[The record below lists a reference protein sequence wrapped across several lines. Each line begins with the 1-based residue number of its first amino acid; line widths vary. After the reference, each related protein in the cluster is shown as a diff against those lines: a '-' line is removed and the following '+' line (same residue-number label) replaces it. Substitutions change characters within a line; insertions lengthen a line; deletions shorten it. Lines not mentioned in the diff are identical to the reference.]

1 MQETRTNLSLD
12 KLEEGA
18 LAEIREGKRTR
29 SFCDTI
35 CLRAMEEM
43 KSRRRERPF
52 SRLFYELAFFRG
64 EERCLAA
71 AYEVWMPVMRSWI
84 LHWNYEL
91 AAKQMDDV
99 VDDLIYSTFDA
110 MLKAV
115 RGNRFT
121 DFEAGKVHNFF
132 KRTLHIKVFGLFR
145 RRKRAIL
152 SNLNKRK
159 ELLEEYHLKILEDEI
174 LPRFE
179 SERSTVETI
188 LFRRHLLKGVPIFD
202 LASETKVVNEIT
214 GTDNPLKALHNRKQT
229 MMWNVYRLLKWK
241 DSSSES
247 RKYKEIM
254 NLWTGEIYT
263 GTTGFDS
270 VHYKSAME

>member
-1 MQETRTNLSLD
+1 MES
-12 KLEEGA
+12 GA
-18 LAEIREGKRTR
+18 LAEIGKGKRSR
-29 SFCDTI
+29 PICESI

-43 KSRRRERPF
+43 KGRSRKRPF
-52 SRLFYELAFFRG
+52 SRLFYELAFFHG

-71 AYEVWMPVMRSWI
+71 AYEIWMPVMRNWV

-91 AAKQMDDV
+91 AAKRMDDV
-99 VDDLIYSTFDA
+99 VDDLIYSAFDA

-152 SNLNKRK
+152 SNLNKRR
-159 ELLEEYHLKILEDEI
+159 ELLGEYHLKILEDDI

-179 SERSTVETI
+179 SERPAVETI
-188 LFRRHLLKGVPIFD
+188 LFRRHLLKGIPIFD
-202 LASETKVVNEIT
+202 LAGEKQVVDEVA
-214 GTDNPLKALHNRKQT
+214 GSDDPLKALHNRKQT
-229 MMWNVYRLLKWK
+229 MMWNVYRLLKK
-241 DSSSES
+241 TDSSSES
-247 RKYKEIM
+247 RKYEEIV
-254 NLWTGEIYT
+254 NLWTGEVYS
-263 GTTGFDS
+263 GMGSLDS
-270 VHYKSAME
+270 VHYRSAIE